1 MKTLSI
7 LAGLTILCL
16 VSSQNSPVSET
27 DTTPAS
33 DDPVYDDDER
43 EKWIFSDGE
52 KTADQIQN
60 EEIMWEIDLDVQ
72 KARGFM
78 QGWFRGFYKDF
89 DWEIQPACFSKES
102 VKYVYYF

>member
-7 LAGLTILCL
+7 LAFAILSL
-16 VSSQNSPVSET
+16 ASAQDAPVAEP
-27 DTTPAS
+27 DTVPTS
-33 DDPVYDDDER
+33 DDPVWDDEEM

-52 KTADQIQN
+52 DKTPDQIQN